1 MIYST
6 KEKAEP
12 GTYKCGK
19 CGHEKEYKDGEQFT
33 TCPVCDEIKWE
44 KLV

>member
-12 GTYKCGK
+12 GTYKCSK
-19 CGHEKEYKDGEQFT
+19 CNYVRKYNENEIITH
-33 TCPVCDEIKWE
+33 CPICNEIMWE
-44 KLV
+44 KLI